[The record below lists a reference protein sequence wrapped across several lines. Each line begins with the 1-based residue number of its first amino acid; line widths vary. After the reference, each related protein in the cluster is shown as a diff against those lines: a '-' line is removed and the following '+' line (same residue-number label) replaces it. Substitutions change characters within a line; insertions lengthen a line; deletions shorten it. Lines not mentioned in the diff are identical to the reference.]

1 MEKIPG
7 FTLTEEGDITTEGA
21 SKKYADESYYDNQNN
36 SDVEMIDEIINDE
49 ELPNLTEIV
58 IGCWGDTMDSEE
70 IQIIIDGIVESQNKG
85 EGKFSHIK
93 SLFFGDMTYEDC
105 EVSWI
110 VQGDYS
116 KLWAAMPNL
125 LKFGVR
131 GSQELELGKIKHEKL
146 REFDIICGGLG
157 TDIIES
163 IKDAKLP
170 ALERLTLYIGV
181 EDYGFDG
188 DIEDIKKLLEE
199 SDFPNLKHLGLE
211 DSEMQDNV
219 AEAVFNSKYISQ
231 IESLS
236 LANGTLTDKG
246 GQIILD
252 KLKDYPNIKE
262 LNLHYNYLS
271 DDMCEKLEE
280 LAEEC
285 GIKLDVDDSQEAEA
299 YNGELWYS
307 AMLTE

>member
-1 MEKIPG
+1 MGEIPG
-7 FTLTEEGDITTEGA
+7 FTLTEDGAITTSGA
-21 SKKYADESYYDNQNN
+21 FKKYEYDYDDYENQDN
-36 SDVEMIDEIINDE
+36 SGEEIIKEIINDE

-58 IGCWGDTMDSEE
+58 IGCWGEAMDSEE
-70 IQIIIDGIVESQNKG
+70 IQVIIDGIVESQKKE

-93 SLFFGDMTYEDC
+93 SIFFGDMTYEDC

-131 GSQELELGKIKHEKL
+131 GSHELELGKIKHENL

-157 TDIIES
+157 SDVIES
-163 IKDAKLP
+163 VKDAKLP
-170 ALERLTLYIGV
+170 ALERLTLYIGSD
-181 EDYGFDG
+181 EYGFDG
-188 DIEDIKKLLEE
+188 DIDDIKKLLEE
-199 SDFPNLKHLGLE
+199 SNFPNLKHLGLE
-211 DSEMQDNV
+211 DSEIQDDI

-236 LANGTLTDKG
+236 LANGTLTDEG

-252 KLKDYPNIKE
+252 KLKDYQNIKE
-262 LNLHYNYLS
+262 LDLHYNYLS
-271 DDMCEKLEE
+271 KDMCEKLKE
-280 LAEEC
+280 LAKEC
-285 GIKLDVDDSQEAEA
+285 SIKINV
-299 YNGELWYS
+299 S
-307 AMLTE
+307 ASRMVTWCHPMLTE